1 MPHYTPPR
9 VVSVR
14 LPGDVFEALKAH
26 AKDEGRSVSGSVAHL
41 VKEEVANR
49 IAPKKASKALTGFLS
64 HFDVPRTL
72 DDWRLA
78 RRETSK
84 KLAPGPRAS
93 RRIRAA
99 R

>member
-26 AKDEGRSVSGSVAHL
+26 AKDEGRSVSGSITHL
-41 VKEEVANR
+41 VKEEVVSR
-49 IAPKKASKALTGFLS
+49 IAPNKASKKLTGFLA
-64 HFDVPRTL
+64 HFDVPRSL

-78 RRETSK
+78 RREASK
-84 KLAPGPRAS
+84 KLAPRARAS
-93 RRIRAA
+93 RRSRRA